1 MEWMILPFK
10 RYAEF
15 DGRSRRME
23 FWMWQLLNVI
33 VALVLAGPFILAVIT
48 AGALADGGASPD
60 AFDGV
65 GVVGT
70 GMIGLYGI
78 WWLAALIPG
87 IAVTIRRLHDRDMSG
102 WWYLG
107 FTLGGMIPFIG
118 FIASIAFLVV
128 MVLPGTDGANQF
140 GPDPKNPYDED
151 VFA

>member
-33 VALVLAGPFILAVIT
+33 VAGVLAGPFIVAAIT
-48 AGALADGGASPD
+48 AGALAEGGASPD
-60 AFDGV
+60 VFDGV
-65 GVVGT
+65 GVVGL
-70 GMIGLYGI
+70 GMISLYGI

-107 FTLGGMIPFIG
+107 FTLGGMIPFVG

-128 MVLPGTDGANQF
+128 MILPGTDGANQF